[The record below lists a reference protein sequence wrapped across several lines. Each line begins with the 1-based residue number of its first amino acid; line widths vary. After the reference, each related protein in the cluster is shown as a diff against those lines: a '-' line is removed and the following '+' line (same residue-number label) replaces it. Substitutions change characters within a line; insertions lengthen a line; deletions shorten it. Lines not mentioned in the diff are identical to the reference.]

1 VKELAALA
9 LRPRSSSALHAMR
22 GRDRDL
28 VRPGKRGTWPAGVPL
43 NFAQFVPWAGKLN
56 PTFHLCRPALTL
68 RWTRN

>member
-9 LRPRSSSALHAMR
+9 YGLARSSALHAMR

-43 NFAQFVPWAGKLN
+43 NFAQFVL
-56 PTFHLCRPALTL
+56 
-68 RWTRN
+68 

>member
-28 VRPGKRGTWPAGVPL
+28 VRPGKRGTWSAGVPL
-43 NFAQFVPWAGKLN
+43 NFAQFVPWAWE
-56 PTFHLCRPALTL
+56 A
-68 RWTRN
+68 